1 MSYHL
6 RFQPHAT
13 HEAIQELQTYALVP
27 SAHKGVARNAMVQT
41 TDLYVI
47 KVHTITDAG
56 SNWLNRDLS
65 AGLKAA
71 RDVQQIV
78 DGRPHGMGRCLQ

>member
-1 MSYHL
+1 M
-6 RFQPHAT
+6 
-13 HEAIQELQTYALVP
+13 
-27 SAHKGVARNAMVQT
+27 
-41 TDLYVI
+41 I
-47 KVHTITDAG
+47 KVHTITDVG

-78 DGRPHGMGRCLQ
+78 DGRPHGMGHCLQ